1 MISLS
6 RIDNRLL
13 HGQVIEAW
21 LPHLQARRVVVVDD
35 VAASDELATSA
46 FALVVPPSVDVAVWP
61 ENEVRFLEVAADEVP
76 TLVLFR
82 GVAQVSN
89 ARARGLPNGRLNVG
103 NIHAAPGRAQVTRS
117 VFLSQE
123 EKNQLRHLEATGMD
137 VVIQA
142 VPAEKGIRLK
152 DA

>member
-35 VAASDELATSA
+35 MAASDELATSA

-61 ENEVRFLEVAADEVP
+61 EHEARFQDVAADSVP

-82 GVAQVSN
+82 GVTQVSN

-103 NIHAAPGRAQVTRS
+103 NIHAAPGRSQVTRS
-117 VFLSQE
+117 VFLSPE